1 MAKTVQV
8 GAFVEIIPDESDIPV
23 AAEQSAYWRKEEQ
36 IAKIRFENAPY
47 GTHQYRVF
55 KDEMLSAR
63 QLAEKYE
70 ALIPSGGSND

>member
-23 AAEQSAYWRKEEQ
+23 AEEKAAFWRKMEQ
-36 IAKIRFENAPY
+36 VAKSRLENAY
-47 GTHQYRVF
+47 GDHQYRVF

-63 QLAEKYE
+63 ELAEKYE
-70 ALIPSGGSND
+70 ALIPNGGKE

>member
-1 MAKTVQV
+1 MARVVQV

-23 AAEQSAYWRKEEQ
+23 AAEQAAHWRKEEQ
-36 IAKIRFENAPY
+36 VAKIRLENAPY

-55 KDEMLSAR
+55 KDEMFSAR

-70 ALIPSGGSND
+70 ALIPKGGSNE